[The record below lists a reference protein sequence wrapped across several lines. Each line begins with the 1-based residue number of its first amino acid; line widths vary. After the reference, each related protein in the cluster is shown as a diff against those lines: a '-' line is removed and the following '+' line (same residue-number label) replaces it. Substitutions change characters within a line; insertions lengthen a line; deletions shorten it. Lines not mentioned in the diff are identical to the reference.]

1 MKSAPTPTALAARL
15 AKPVVKPLVKTPA
28 KPAAK
33 RAVKAAV
40 AAAVKAPAKVARKA
54 TSKRAVQVPK
64 KPAANELVAAVA
76 PALVAPEKPVKP
88 AKLRL
93 VRDSF
98 TMPETDFALVA
109 VLKAR
114 ALALGRAAKK
124 SELLRAGLQVL
135 NQQEPKVLM
144 TALDGLQ
151 PIKTGRPKR
160 GD

>member
-1 MKSAPTPTALAARL
+1 MKTAPARTASTASP
-15 AKPVVKPLVKTPA
+15 AKPVAKPPVKTAA

-33 RAVKAAV
+33 APAQAAPKAATRGTAQ
-40 AAAVKAPAKVARKA
+40 AAQAAKKAVTKAPA
-54 TSKRAVQVPK
+54 SS
-64 KPAANELVAAVA
+64 VA
-76 PALVAPEKPVKP
+76 PVPASLERPPKP

-98 TMPETDFALVA
+98 TMPEADVALLA

-114 ALALGRAAKK
+114 ALGMGRATKK
-124 SELLRAGLQVL
+124 SELLRAGLQLL
-135 NQQEPKVLM
+135 NQQDPKVLM
-144 TALDGLQ
+144 AALERLQ

>member
-1 MKSAPTPTALAARL
+1 MKSASVRAASTASP
-15 AKPVVKPLVKTPA
+15 AKPVAKAAAKPPVKTAA

-33 RAVKAAV
+33 APVQGAPKAATRGTAQAAQV
-40 AAAVKAPAKVARKA
+40 AKKAVTKAPASNA
-54 TSKRAVQVPK
+54 
-64 KPAANELVAAVA
+64 A
-76 PALVAPEKPVKP
+76 PATASPEKPPKP

-98 TMPETDFALVA
+98 TMPEADVALLA

-114 ALALGRAAKK
+114 ALGLGRATKK
-124 SELLRAGLQVL
+124 SELLRAGLQLL

-144 TALDGLQ
+144 AALERLQ